1 MKKRIA
7 LALTTIA
14 MSAMLAFSAMADVT
28 VDTASTSVESVSEDI
43 ADANDN
49 TDAKAEDSETVN
61 SADAGTSVSK
71 AEDAEASDSSES
83 NDDSDKNGA
92 VTDREVTDA
101 VDTGAEA
108 GSNDT
113 FDSTDKVAEDND
125 IIDFGLSYKYPEQPT
140 EPEKPE
146 EKPEQPTEPEKPEEK
161 PEQPIN
167 PTEPEQP
174 TQPEK
179 PVTPQPQ
186 RHRDHDDDDHDRTTK
201 TVVVV
206 EQPVMHTDDEIEP
219 IPVYVGY
226 NTTGQEDPAPVPV
239 VTTSSLPKTGDST
252 NADLMLVVFAASAA
266 SLVTML
272 VMNAKKGRKDKK
284 SNRVI
289 KRAKHDCIVATW
301 EVSKKEASAVSKYEP
316 TDASLDTA
324 EIPFKTT
331 PAKQFA
337 DDPGLLKLHPV
348 FRE

>member
-7 LALTTIA
+7 LTLATVV
-14 MSAMLAFSAMADVT
+14 MSVMLAFSAMADDVT
-28 VDTASTSVESVSEDI
+28 VDTASTAVESISENTT
-43 ADANDN
+43 DANDN
-49 TDAKAEDSETVN
+49 ADTEAEDSENTD
-61 SADAGTSVSK
+61 ADAP
-71 AEDAEASDSSES
+71 ANDAEASDSSES

-101 VDTGAEA
+101 VDTGTEA

-113 FDSTDKVAEDND
+113 FDSTDKVAEDKD
-125 IIDFGLSYKYPEQPT
+125 IIDFGPSEKEPEQPT

-146 EKPEQPTEPEKPEEK
+146 EKL
-161 PEQPIN
+161 EQPIN

-206 EQPVMHTDDEIEP
+206 EQPAIHTDDEIEP

-226 NTTGQEDPAPVPV
+226 NTTGQEDQAPVPV
-239 VTTSSLPKTGDST
+239 VTTSSFPKTGDSP
-252 NADLMLVVFAASAA
+252 NADLMLIVFVASAA

-272 VMNAKKGRKDKK
+272 AMNAKKGRKDKK

-301 EVSKKEASAVSKYEP
+301 EVSKKGASAVSKYEP
-316 TDASLDTA
+316 ADASLGTA
-324 EIPFKTT
+324 EIPLKAT

>member
-1 MKKRIA
+1 
-7 LALTTIA
+7 
-14 MSAMLAFSAMADVT
+14 
-28 VDTASTSVESVSEDI
+28 
-43 ADANDN
+43 
-49 TDAKAEDSETVN
+49 
-61 SADAGTSVSK
+61 
-71 AEDAEASDSSES
+71 
-83 NDDSDKNGA
+83 
-92 VTDREVTDA
+92 
-101 VDTGAEA
+101 
-108 GSNDT
+108 
-113 FDSTDKVAEDND
+113 
-125 IIDFGLSYKYPEQPT
+125 
-140 EPEKPE
+140 
-146 EKPEQPTEPEKPEEK
+146 
-161 PEQPIN
+161 
-167 PTEPEQP
+167 
-174 TQPEK
+174 
-179 PVTPQPQ
+179 
-186 RHRDHDDDDHDRTTK
+186 
-201 TVVVV
+201 
-206 EQPVMHTDDEIEP
+206 MHTDDEIEP

-226 NTTGQEDPAPVPV
+226 NTTGQEDPAPAPV

>member
-125 IIDFGLSYKYPEQPT
+125 IIDFGPSEKEPEQPT

-146 EKPEQPTEPEKPEEK
+146 EKPEQP
-161 PEQPIN
+161 
-167 PTEPEQP
+167 
-174 TQPEK
+174 
-179 PVTPQPQ
+179 
-186 RHRDHDDDDHDRTTK
+186 
-201 TVVVV
+201 
-206 EQPVMHTDDEIEP
+206 
-219 IPVYVGY
+219 
-226 NTTGQEDPAPVPV
+226 
-239 VTTSSLPKTGDST
+239 
-252 NADLMLVVFAASAA
+252 
-266 SLVTML
+266 
-272 VMNAKKGRKDKK
+272 K
-284 SNRVI
+284 SNYAVPGLYFYDNDVVDIARSIQPSARGEKEITAVNNEYLRRGTLRVELFS
-289 KRAKHDCIVATW
+289 RGVAWLDTGTHAGLL
-301 EVSKKEASAVSKYEP
+301 EASDFVSIVQRRQGLYVSCIEEIAYRKGYIGREQLTALAQP
-316 TDASLDTA
+316 MIKTDYGQYILRVA
-324 EIPFKTT
+324 EE
-331 PAKQFA
+331 
-337 DDPGLLKLHPV
+337 DV
-348 FRE
+348 R

>member
-28 VDTASTSVESVSEDI
+28 VDTASTSVESVSENI

-71 AEDAEASDSSES
+71 AEDAEA
-83 NDDSDKNGA
+83 
-92 VTDREVTDA
+92 
-101 VDTGAEA
+101 

-125 IIDFGLSYKYPEQPT
+125 IIDFGPS
-140 EPEKPE
+140 EKE
-146 EKPEQPTEPEKPEEK
+146 PEQPTEPEKPEEK

>member
-125 IIDFGLSYKYPEQPT
+125 IIDFGPS
-140 EPEKPE
+140 EKE
-146 EKPEQPTEPEKPEEK
+146 PEQPTEPEKPEEK

-252 NADLMLVVFAASAA
+252 NADLMLIVFVASAA

-272 VMNAKKGRKDKK
+272 AINAKKGRKDKK